1 MIAEWLSRAVVIG
14 AQRHAGSG
22 RLFLIGVVMVFVVL
36 AAGGGPA
43 RAQDVAN
50 DVVYRV
56 RQGDSLELIAAE
68 FYGDR
73 TKAVFIMTENKL
85 THARPLRPGER
96 LRIPVSREVASS
108 PGDTFESLAGA
119 YLGSTRRGTFLA
131 EFNGMSADDGL
142 PAGTVVTVPVTVVHS
157 APSSESIADIAK
169 AYFGDGKKTE
179 LLRRYNFLDKNS
191 IDRGESVIVPAY
203 HVRLTAARTPALDAE
218 SRARREHR
226 KDAVARVARA
236 LPAARQAW
244 RDGDFAAV
252 KAQLAPL
259 EADLD
264 YLDTRDA
271 VEVGVLLGGA
281 HVAFDDVEPA
291 LASFKRVLDRQSGHL
306 LRRYQCSPRILE
318 IWQKAGGSVE

>member
-1 MIAEWLSRAVVIG
+1 MRIALAI
-14 AQRHAGSG
+14 A
-22 RLFLIGVVMVFVVL
+22 GVVAS
-36 AAGGGPA
+36 AAPA
-43 RAQDVAN
+43 HAQDVTN

-73 TKAVFIMTENKL
+73 TKAVFIMSENKL

-96 LRIPVSREVASS
+96 LRIPVSREVASA

-131 EFNGMSADDGL
+131 EFNAMSADSGL
-142 PAGTVVTVPVTVVHS
+142 PAGTIVTIPVTIVHI
-157 APSSESIADIAK
+157 APTSESISDIAR

-179 LLRRYNFLDKNS
+179 LLRRYNFLDKNT
-191 IDRGESVIVPAY
+191 IDRGESLVVPAY
-203 HVRLTAARTPALDAE
+203 HVRLTAAKTPALDAE

-226 KDAVARVARA
+226 RDASARAAKA

-244 RDGDFAAV
+244 RAGEFAAV

-259 EADLD
+259 EPDLD
-264 YLDTRDA
+264 YLDTAEA
-271 VEVGVLLGGA
+271 VEVGVLLGGV
-281 HVAFDDVEPA
+281 HVAFDDGEPA
-291 LASFKRVLDRQSGHL
+291 LASFKRVLDRQPGYQ
-306 LRRYQCSPRILE
+306 LRRYQCSPKVLE
-318 IWQKAGGSVE
+318 VWQKAGGSVE